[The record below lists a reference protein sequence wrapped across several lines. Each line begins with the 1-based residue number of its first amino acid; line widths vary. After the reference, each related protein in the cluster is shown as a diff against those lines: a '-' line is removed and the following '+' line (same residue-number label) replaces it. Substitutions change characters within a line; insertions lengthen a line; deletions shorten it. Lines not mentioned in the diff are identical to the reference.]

1 MIIQV
6 NNLSK
11 QYLEGD
17 VILKNINL
25 GIEKGEVVSIIGP
38 SGGGK
43 STLLRCLIGLEEID
57 SGDVKVPD
65 KKKMGMVFQ
74 SFNLFPHKTAIQNI
88 MESLIVVDKMD
99 KSEAKKIAYDL
110 LEKVGLKDRADFY
123 PKALSGGQ
131 KQRVSIGRALANNPD
146 ILLSDEATSALDPK
160 TTNSILELI
169 KNIQQKFGLTV
180 VMITHQMEVIRDIC
194 NRVAVMSDGEIVET
208 GGVHHIFSNPK
219 AEITKELISYLPST
233 EERGVEIMKT
243 KGKYIVKLKFL
254 GTIAEEP
261 IISQALRKFDID
273 FSIIGGSIDHLST
286 MKVGHLFIELSGEI
300 KQQQEAIEWFN
311 ESGVMVE
318 VIYNG
323 I

>member
-88 MESLIVVDKMD
+88 MESLIVVDKID

-131 KQRVSIGRALANNPD
+131 KQRVAIARALARNPEV
-146 ILLSDEATSALDPK
+146 LLFDEPTSALDPDMVK
-160 TTNSILELI
+160 EVLNVIEQLRDSS
-169 KNIQQKFGLTV
+169 NITMVIVSHEIDFVNQISDRIV
-180 VMITHQMEVIRDIC
+180 VMENGNIKDIVV
-194 NRVAVMSDGEIVET
+194 NKKKRQVS
-208 GGVHHIFSNPK
+208 
-219 AEITKELISYLPST
+219 
-233 EERGVEIMKT
+233 
-243 KGKYIVKLKFL
+243 
-254 GTIAEEP
+254 
-261 IISQALRKFDID
+261 
-273 FSIIGGSIDHLST
+273 
-286 MKVGHLFIELSGEI
+286 
-300 KQQQEAIEWFN
+300 
-311 ESGVMVE
+311 
-318 VIYNG
+318 
-323 I
+323 

>member
-131 KQRVSIGRALANNPD
+131 KQRVAIARALARNPEV
-146 ILLSDEATSALDPK
+146 LLFDEPTSALDPDMVK
-160 TTNSILELI
+160 EVLNVIEQLRDSS
-169 KNIQQKFGLTV
+169 NITMVIVSHEIDFVNQISDRIV
-180 VMITHQMEVIRDIC
+180 VMENGNIKDIVV
-194 NRVAVMSDGEIVET
+194 NKKKRQV
-208 GGVHHIFSNPK
+208 
-219 AEITKELISYLPST
+219 
-233 EERGVEIMKT
+233 
-243 KGKYIVKLKFL
+243 
-254 GTIAEEP
+254 
-261 IISQALRKFDID
+261 SQ
-273 FSIIGGSIDHLST
+273 
-286 MKVGHLFIELSGEI
+286 
-300 KQQQEAIEWFN
+300 
-311 ESGVMVE
+311 
-318 VIYNG
+318 
-323 I
+323 